1 MPWLPAVL
9 IIGHEYSLYRYLEF
23 CTNIGKIY
31 AYLLSQIFNNGMSF
45 FSAQAPNI
53 QRHTQQYTEQTS
65 TPTSS
70 AVVFPFSSCMLLT
83 FETRVFEPTGLW
95 GWRTVIVLSHLV
107 WLVNTTLEAAPDYC
121 TFRLQQEVL
130 VTREGRHVQ
139 QLCTVATWQKDCYVR
154 LG

>member
-31 AYLLSQIFNNGMSF
+31 AYLLSQIFSNGMSF

-70 AVVFPFSSCMLLT
+70 AVVFPFSSCMLQT

-107 WLVNTTLEAAPDYC
+107 WLVNTTLEAAP
-121 TFRLQQEVL
+121 RLL
-130 VTREGRHVQ
+130 HFSTSAGGADNTRRAARAAALHCCYLAKRL
-139 QLCTVATWQKDCYVR
+139 LC
-154 LG
+154 